1 MAQRHQMTFK
11 VNEEKITIVSTSK
24 SIVGNHNGYMVRI
37 KSSTDPKWLKP
48 FEQYYCGLTAKEAE
62 DYVYAMWVQKYR
74 QGVEMLNNIVIEWEL
89 DVDEFCG
96 YDSDGVEY
104 RAEVKEVDGEKVPD
118 LDTVYETGL
127 TMMDYD

>member
-1 MAQRHQMTFK
+1 MHTMAKIQDIEYAIKLMQR
-11 VNEEKITIVSTSK
+11 NSNINKI
-24 SIVGNHNGYMVRI
+24 
-37 KSSTDPKWLKP
+37 D
-48 FEQYYCGLTAKEAE
+48 F
-62 DYVYAMWVQKYR
+62 
-74 QGVEMLNNIVIEWEL
+74 EL